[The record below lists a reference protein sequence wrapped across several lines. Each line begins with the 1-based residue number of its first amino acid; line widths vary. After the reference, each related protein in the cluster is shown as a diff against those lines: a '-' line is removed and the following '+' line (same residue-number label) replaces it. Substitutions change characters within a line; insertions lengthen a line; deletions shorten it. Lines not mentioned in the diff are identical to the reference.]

1 MSSNS
6 TVVVTGASG
15 LLGRAVMARLKES
28 GAWKK
33 VVGTAFSRSGLEKEH
48 FKKRLVFMWTIIFF
62 ERSRGTS
69 KSARQRVSTIESA
82 HNTAT
87 LYCAKPH

>member
-33 VVGTAFSRSGLEKEH
+33 VVGTAFSRSGLEMKH
-48 FKKRLVFMWTIIFF
+48 FKTRGEPFLETCGGAWFKSKFFMPNYLVLHQSGCI
-62 ERSRGTS
+62 S
-69 KSARQRVSTIESA
+69 K
-82 HNTAT
+82 HN
-87 LYCAKPH
+87 